1 MSKIINKKQKINQL
15 LNRNV
20 EVVIDKKHLLKKLL
34 TSQKLRIKHG
44 IDPTGKNIHIG
55 RAVVLW
61 KLREFQE
68 LGHKIILII
77 GDFTAQI
84 GDPSDKLS
92 KRPFLTEN
100 EIKQNMKNYLPQ
112 IGKIL
117 DLKKCEIHYNSQWLN
132 KLTFKQ
138 VTKIADVFTI
148 QQMLERRNF
157 SERIKNHQEISL
169 RELLYPIMQGYDS
182 VAIKADVELGGSDQL
197 FNLHA
202 GRKIQEFFGQ
212 PPQDIITTK
221 MLSGLD
227 GRKMSTSWGNVIN
240 ICDLPDEQYGKVMSM
255 HDEMIPE
262 YLELATDLKEEKIK
276 ELISLFNNQKINPKE
291 IKKIIAFNIVSRY
304 WGKEAALKAEEKFEK
319 LFSKKEIPEN
329 LPILKIKNKKISVLD
344 LVLLTKILKSK
355 SEAWR
360 LILQGGFQINN
371 QPIKNPKE
379 MINLKNNDIIKIGKH
394 NFFKI
399 N

>member
-1 MSKIINKKQKINQL
+1 MTKNEKIKHL
-15 LNRNV
+15 LEHNIENI
-20 EVVIDKKHLLKKLL
+20 IDKKHLLNFLLKNKKL
-34 TSQKLRIKHG
+34 RVKHG

-55 RAVVLW
+55 RAIVLW

-92 KRPFLTEN
+92 KRPFLTES
-100 EIKQNMKNYLPQ
+100 EIKQNMKNYLSQ

-117 DLKKCEIHYNSQWLN
+117 DLSKCELYYNSKWLK
-132 KLTFKQ
+132 KLNLADIS
-138 VTKIADVFTI
+138 KIADIFTI

-157 SERIKNHQEISL
+157 AERFKKNQEISL
-169 RELLYPIMQGYDS
+169 RETLYPIMQGYDS
-182 VAIKADVELGGSDQL
+182 VAVKADVEVGGADQL

-212 PPQDIITTK
+212 KPQDIITIK
-221 MLSGLD
+221 MLLGLD

-240 ICDLPDEQYGKVMSM
+240 INDDPDNQYGKIMSM
-255 HDEMIPE
+255 RDEMIPE
-262 YLELATDLKEEKIK
+262 YLTMITDLENKKVN
-276 ELISLFNNQKINPKE
+276 ELLKLFNSQKINPKE
-291 IKKIIAFNIVSRY
+291 IKKIIAFNVVSRY
-304 WGKEAALKAEEKFEK
+304 WGDKLAKKAEDKFEK
-319 LFSKKEIPEN
+319 LFVKKEITED
-329 LPILKIKNKKISVLD
+329 LPILKIKNKPKSVLD
-344 LVLLTKILKSK
+344 IVLLTKVVKSK

-360 LILQGGFQINN
+360 LILQGGFKINDKQIS
-371 QPIKNPKE
+371 NPKD
-379 MINLKNNDIIKIGKH
+379 IIKFQNNDIIKIGKH

-399 N
+399 NLID

>member
-1 MSKIINKKQKINQL
+1 MTKNEKIKHL
-15 LNRNV
+15 LEHNIENI
-20 EVVIDKKHLLKKLL
+20 IDKKHLLNFLLKNKKL
-34 TSQKLRIKHG
+34 RVKHG

-55 RAVVLW
+55 RAIVLW

-92 KRPFLTEN
+92 KRPFLTES

-117 DLKKCEIHYNSQWLN
+117 DLSKCELYYNSKWLK
-132 KLTFKQ
+132 KLNLADIS
-138 VTKIADVFTI
+138 KIADIFTI

-157 SERIKNHQEISL
+157 AERFKKNQEISL
-169 RELLYPIMQGYDS
+169 RETLYPIMQGYDS
-182 VAIKADVELGGSDQL
+182 VAVKADVEVGGADQL

-212 PPQDIITTK
+212 KPQDIIATK
-221 MLSGLD
+221 MLLGLD

-240 ICDLPDEQYGKVMSM
+240 INDDPDNQYGKIMSM
-255 HDEMIPE
+255 RDEMIPE
-262 YLELATDLKEEKIK
+262 YLTMITDLENKKVN
-276 ELISLFNNQKINPKE
+276 ELLKLFNSQKINPKE
-291 IKKIIAFNIVSRY
+291 IKKIIAFNVVSRY
-304 WGKEAALKAEEKFEK
+304 WGDKLAKKAENKFEK
-319 LFSKKEIPEN
+319 LFVKKEITED
-329 LPILKIKNKKISVLD
+329 LPILKIKNKPKSVLD
-344 LVLLTKILKSK
+344 IVLLTKVVKSK

-360 LILQGGFQINN
+360 LILQGGFKINDKQIS
-371 QPIKNPKE
+371 NPKD
-379 MINLKNNDIIKIGKH
+379 IIKFQNNDIIKIGKH

-399 N
+399 NLID